1 MDVELE
7 KNNKSNENII
17 NNENKKI
24 NNDIDYEVTV
34 EKQNNFLDSTLGKT
48 INTALNVGLR
58 YLLPDVIEDQVIE
71 IKDTIITDGFKEGIN
86 KTIES
91 AVDLGKSALGI
102 VTGKFDN
109 ISQIQKAVE
118 KGGLLD
124 TISDGIDLGLNEAKR
139 RGILPSNLEN
149 VIKNGKNVLIS
160 NIESNIEDT
169 LTNQLKG
176 VEKLNRYINN
186 WNTYY
191 KQQNF
196 SKMEL
201 EYNKIKEKLEE
212 LVPLEDTLKKAH
224 QVENLHT
231 LIKNRGQDFNLSEEE
246 IALANKLI

>member
-1 MDVELE
+1 MTVELE
-7 KNNKSNENII
+7 KNNKPTQNNLE
-17 NNENKKI
+17 NENKLI
-24 NNDIDYEVTV
+24 NNNIDYNITA
-34 EKQNNFLDSTLGKT
+34 EKQNNFLDTTLGKT

-71 IKDTIITDGFKEGIN
+71 IKDTIIKEGFKEGIN

-91 AVDLGKSALGI
+91 AIDLGKSALGI

-109 ISQIQKAVE
+109 ITQIQKAVE

-124 TISDGIDLGLNEAKR
+124 TISDGIDFGINVASKS
-139 RGILPSNLEN
+139 GILPNSLEDI
-149 VIKNGKNVLIS
+149 IKNGKNVLIS
-160 NIESNIEDT
+160 NIESNIENT

-176 VEKLNRYINN
+176 IEKLDKYINN

-212 LVPLEDTLKKAH
+212 LIPLEDTLKKAH

-231 LIKNRGQDFNLSEEE
+231 LIKNKGQDFNLSEDEL
-246 IALANKLI
+246 ALAKKLV